1 MFRLV
6 FFAFNLLTCMV
17 VITVALVLP
26 WRWLSPPT
34 SAFMLGY
41 RIAAINSGKPFHHE
55 WVPWERISPQ
65 MPIAVVA
72 SEDQKFPT
80 HHGFDL
86 ESIQGALDE
95 NRKRMRGASTISQ
108 QVAKNLYLWSGQS
121 WIRKGLEAYLTVFVE
136 LLWPKR
142 RILEVYLNIAEFGP
156 GIYGVGA
163 ASALYFKKP
172 AGRLSLTESAR
183 LAAVLPNPNRFSAA
197 RPSRYILE
205 RVAWITLQ
213 VNQLGGP
220 GYLKD
225 LWSLF

>member
-1 MFRLV
+1 MIRFV
-6 FFAFNLLTCMV
+6 IFASKLLTCLV

-26 WRWLSPPT
+26 WRWLAPPT
-34 SAFMLGY
+34 SAFMLQY
-41 RIAAINSGKPFHHE
+41 RISAINTEKPFHHR
-55 WVPWERISPQ
+55 WTPWEQISPQ
-65 MPIAVVA
+65 TPIAVVA

-95 NRKRMRGASTISQ
+95 NRKRMRGASTVSQ

-121 WIRKGLEAYLTVFVE
+121 WLRKGLEAYLTVFVE

-142 RILEVYLNIAEFGP
+142 RILEIYLNIAEFGP
-156 GIYGVGA
+156 GVYGVGA
-163 ASALYFKKP
+163 ASTLYFKKP

-197 RPSRYILE
+197 RPSPYVLE

-225 LWSLF
+225 L